1 MPTWLNSRIPCLLA
15 SRNLRMK
22 ISLAKQARARLINTK
37 VSVFKY
43 RLWYQR
49 NIYRWLSVGREF
61 TNDHRSG
68 ANTIRAK
75 RQIKNR
81 VRLAWRHT
89 EKKVGRTARSVTRF
103 ISEANEKLTR
113 RETHI
118 NNKRTHLINKIPSH
132 PSLPG
137 KAEGIFASENPF
149 CLPSFSQKLWDYDL
163 PAVREG
169 NSGWSD
175 CEHISS
181 YKRNPTRVPDEIRA
195 GAVTLSST
203 FRVLG

>member
-1 MPTWLNSRIPCLLA
+1 
-15 SRNLRMK
+15 MK

-103 ISEANEKLTR
+103 VSEANEKLTR

-118 NNKRTHLINKIPSH
+118 NNKRTHLLINKIPSH
-132 PSLPG
+132 PSLIAWKSWRDPQ
-137 KAEGIFASENPF
+137 KIPSAFPVLVRNSETMTFRLFEKGI
-149 CLPSFSQKLWDYDL
+149 QVDL
-163 PAVREG
+163 TVNIYLRT
-169 NSGWSD
+169 
-175 CEHISS
+175 
-181 YKRNPTRVPDEIRA
+181 KEIRRECLMKYEQA
-195 GAVTLSST
+195 QWRSQRLSVSLAKLIQPLST
-203 FRVLG
+203 PLFFN